1 MIELG
6 IDKDKLLAAIQP
18 DIAND
23 ASLRASA
30 GIDELA
36 TAILALDG
44 VQECDLAVALVR
56 ADARRTDAF
65 CVTLGEALDPAQSAT
80 PAQSAD
86 KQPTADTSLRII
98 AEIVESLLMLAP
110 AERGTVAKELAEAD
124 AAQADEFAVQLL
136 ASVDAVEDSRYVR
149 MWKRIIA
156 SINAD
161 EHDYEAQIAGA
172 Q

>member
-1 MIELG
+1 MMNELKFNKG
-6 IDKDKLLAAIQP
+6 ELLAAIQA

-23 ASLRASA
+23 IA
-30 GIDELA
+30 
-36 TAILALDG
+36 AI
-44 VQECDLAVALVR
+44 Q
-56 ADARRTDAF
+56 TDM
-65 CVTLGEALDPAQSAT
+65 D
-80 PAQSAD
+80 
-86 KQPTADTSLRII
+86 ADTSLRII
-98 AEIVESLLMLAP
+98 AEIVESLLILTP

-124 AAQADEFAVQLL
+124 AVKADEFAVQLL
-136 ASVDAVEDSRYVR
+136 ASVDAVEDARYVR

>member
-1 MIELG
+1 MNELKFNTVEL
-6 IDKDKLLAAIQP
+6 IAAI
-18 DIAND
+18 
-23 ASLRASA
+23 RADMDTDNSER
-30 GIDELA
+30 INELA
-36 TAILALDG
+36 GAILALDG

-56 ADARRTDAF
+56 ADDRRADQF
-65 CVTLGEALDPAQSAT
+65 CVTLCEALDPAQSA
-80 PAQSAD
+80 SA
-86 KQPTADTSLRII
+86 PDTSLRII

-149 MWKRIIA
+149 IWKRIIA

-161 EHDYEAQIAGA
+161 EHDCEAQIAGA

>member
-1 MIELG
+1 MMSEIKFN
-6 IDKDKLLAAIQP
+6 KDELLAAIQT

-44 VQECDLAVALVR
+44 VQECDLAVAMVR
-56 ADARRTDAF
+56 ADARRADEF

-98 AEIVESLLMLAP
+98 AEIVESLLLLTP
-110 AERGTVAKELAEAD
+110 AERSTVAKEMAEAD
-124 AAQADEFAVQLL
+124 AVKADEFAVMLTRQ
-136 ASVDAVEDSRYVR
+136 ATAVRLRR
-149 MWKRIIA
+149 MLRGIFDV
-156 SINAD
+156 D

>member
-1 MIELG
+1 MSEIKFNKAEL
-6 IDKDKLLAAIQP
+6 IAAIQA

-44 VQECDLAVALVR
+44 VQECDLPVALVR

-65 CVTLGEALDPAQSAT
+65 CVTLGEALDPAQSA
-80 PAQSAD
+80 SA
-86 KQPTADTSLRII
+86 PETSLRII
-98 AEIVESLLMLAP
+98 AEIVESLLLLTP

-124 AAQADEFAVQLL
+124 AAQAEEFAVMLTRQ
-136 ASVDAVEDSRYVR
+136 ATAVRLKR
-149 MWKRIIA
+149 MLRGVFDV
-156 SINAD
+156 D
-161 EHDYEAQIAGA
+161 EHDYEAQIAAA